1 VKLHSFEGLPTGEA
15 SVEFWNP
22 EMAKRA
28 ALLLDKAQISAIP
41 VHVSGYQHARYKRS
55 SPHTGKLIPYNETAE
70 APATTVIYGFP
81 KKFSVAD
88 VRTFLDD
95 YRLSTFGTA
104 TESYI
109 SLMKCVLRVGYVVYG
124 D

>member
-1 VKLHSFEGLPTGEA
+1 
-15 SVEFWNP
+15 
-22 EMAKRA
+22 MAERA
-28 ALLLDKAQISAIP
+28 AFLLDKAQISAIP
-41 VHVSGYQHARYKRS
+41 VYVSGYQHARFKRS
-55 SPHTGKLIPYNETAE
+55 SPNTGKLIPYNETAE

-88 VRTFLDD
+88 IRTFLDD

-104 TESYI
+104 RESYI
-109 SLMKCVLRVGYVVYG
+109 DLMKCVLHVTFVAYN